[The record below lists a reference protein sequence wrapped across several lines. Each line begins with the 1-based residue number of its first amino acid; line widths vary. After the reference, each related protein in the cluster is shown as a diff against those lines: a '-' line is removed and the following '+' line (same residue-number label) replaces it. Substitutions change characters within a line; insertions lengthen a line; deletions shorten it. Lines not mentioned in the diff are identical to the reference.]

1 MNIMLHILLQSQDIA
16 LAILIDCSLQERN
29 FENSSPV
36 PVTTFKPSEKKKS
49 SVKEHRSR
57 IFFLSKNP
65 ELSNVQLF
73 IMMVVI
79 GRPLWSAN
87 KRLMAERTVCQ

>member
-36 PVTTFKPSEKKKS
+36 PVTTLKPSEKKKS
-49 SVKEHRSR
+49 SVKEHRSH
-57 IFFLSKNP
+57 IFFLSQNP
-65 ELSNVQLF
+65 
-73 IMMVVI
+73 
-79 GRPLWSAN
+79 
-87 KRLMAERTVCQ
+87 

>member
-57 IFFLSKNP
+57 IFFLSQNL
-65 ELSNVQLF
+65 ELSNVQLY
-73 IMMVVI
+73 II
-79 GRPLWSAN
+79 YPIYGLEDKS
-87 KRLMAERTVCQ
+87 KLSER